1 VHVCID
7 YYIIIMT
14 PNRPYRDPT
23 AHVFVLLPAVPFLN
37 TTKQCVK
44 GIVMRTA
51 LLTTVLGAGLFL
63 APIAYAQTATVT
75 ATCKDGTDFSGT
87 TRSGACKGHKGV
99 ASWGTAAAAT
109 AAPGNPGMAPAA
121 APPSHS
127 ANAAPTAPPPS
138 MPSKTATNTAG
149 SSNTAGKMGGPGQ
162 VWVNTSSKV
171 YHCPGDRYYGK
182 TKAGEFMSQAAAEAA
197 GDHPSG
203 GKACSG

>member
-1 VHVCID
+1 
-7 YYIIIMT
+7 MK
-14 PNRPYRDPT
+14 
-23 AHVFVLLPAVPFLN
+23 AVLLS
-37 TTKQCVK
+37 
-44 GIVMRTA
+44 
-51 LLTTVLGAGLFL
+51 TVLGAGLFL

-99 ASWGTAAAAT
+99 ASWGTPAAAT

-121 APPSHS
+121 APPSQS

-162 VWVNTSSKV
+162 VWVNTATKV

-182 TKAGEFMSQAAAEAA
+182 TKAGEFMSQSAAEAA

>member
-1 VHVCID
+1 
-7 YYIIIMT
+7 M
-14 PNRPYRDPT
+14 
-23 AHVFVLLPAVPFLN
+23 LPAEPFLK
-37 TTKQCVK
+37 TKEQYAK
-44 GIVMRTA
+44 GIVMRA
-51 LLTTVLGAGLFL
+51 VLLSTILGAGLFL

-99 ASWGTAAAAT
+99 ASWGTTAAAT
-109 AAPGNPGMAPAA
+109 TAPGNPGMAPAA
-121 APPSHS
+121 PQPSRS
-127 ANAAPTAPPPS
+127 ANAAPTAPPPN

-162 VWVNTSSKV
+162 VWVNTSTKV

-182 TKAGEFMSQAAAEAA
+182 TKAGEFMSQSAAEAA